1 MRILQAHNRH
11 ATRGGADDVMDRERN
26 LLTAAGHQVEQFL
39 VAPASESGMTS
50 WQQGAA
56 ATWNR
61 QATHRLAERL
71 EAFRP
76 DVLHVHT
83 PFPLMSPM
91 VFRVAHRHDVA
102 TVSTVHSFRYSCIA
116 GTLRR
121 DGRICEDC
129 VGSRIKT
136 AGVVHGCYHGSRVQS
151 AALALSLSVH
161 HVGRTLSNHVDRYLP
176 LTQFAKDLL
185 VRDGIPPEHI
195 TVKPNCMDDPS
206 PLTPYRDRQPYVL
219 FVGRLVEE
227 KGVRTLLE
235 AWQLAAPSGVRLR
248 IAGDGALRPLVEE
261 TADQDPSIEF
271 LGWRAS
277 DEIEKLQQEAML
289 TVVPSE
295 WYEAGPPLVLLQ
307 ALASGTPVLCCDLA
321 NICDG
326 ITDAGAAL
334 SFATGSRESLSGRLR
349 HMLDGST
356 DLSSM
361 AAAARAVYERQHTP
375 ASTVSTLER
384 VYEEVVR

>member
-11 ATRGGADDVMDRERN
+11 ATRGGADDVMDRERD
-26 LLTAAGHQVEQFL
+26 LLTEAGHDVEQFI
-39 VAPASESGMTS
+39 VAPASESSMS
-50 WQQGAA
+50 SLQRGAA

-61 QATHRLAERL
+61 QATNRLAEQL
-71 EAFRP
+71 KAFRP

-121 DGRICEDC
+121 NGRICEDC
-129 VGSRIKT
+129 VGSSVKP

-151 AALALSLSVH
+151 AALTLSLSVH
-161 HVGRTLSNHVDRYLP
+161 HLGRTLSHHVDRFLP
-176 LTQFAKDLL
+176 LTRFSKDLL

-206 PLTPYRDRQPYVL
+206 PLTPYSDRQPYVL

-227 KGVRTLLE
+227 KGVHTLLE
-235 AWQLAAPSGVRLR
+235 AWQLAAPSGVRLL
-248 IAGDGALRPLVEE
+248 IAGDGVLRPLVEE
-261 TADQDPSIEF
+261 AADRDPSVEF

-277 DEIEKLQQEAML
+277 DEIAKLQQEAVV

-307 ALASGTPVLCCDLA
+307 ALASGTPVLCCDLT

-326 ITDAGAAL
+326 ITDAGAAM
-334 SFATGSRESLSGRLR
+334 SFETGSRESLSARLR
-349 HMLDGST
+349 QMLGGST

-361 AAAARAVYERQHTP
+361 AAAARSVYERRHTP

-384 VYEEVVR
+384 VYQEVAR